1 MADEINPEELNQSP
15 NEPTE
20 QEEETRREVEA
31 LNEQV
36 ARPDEYQDH
45 QAQKLEENIG
55 DETIVDKVFVKTVEK
70 TEELAE
76 ESEAVQSFD
85 RGVSNLEAGFEAAG
99 GPPETPQEAMVHAHF
114 EDTTVLFGRTLPY
127 PIYTVVFFALGA
139 STLLEVTIAEII
151 QVQWL
156 KIPLLLIIALFKALL
171 VVMFYMHLR
180 DDSRIFTVTL
190 ILPLVVALVSM
201 LYLLG
206 VPSSGY

>member
-1 MADEINPEELNQSP
+1 MTDEINPSELDRSP

-20 QEEETRREVEA
+20 HENETRREVEE

-36 ARPDEYQDH
+36 ARPDEYQDD
-45 QAQKLEENIG
+45 QAEALKENIG
-55 DETIVDKVFVKTVEK
+55 ETNVVDEAFAKTIEA

-85 RGVSNLEAGFEAAG
+85 RGVSNLEAGFEAIGSA
-99 GPPETPQEAMVHAHF
+99 PDTPQEALAHEHF
-114 EDTTVLFGRTLPY
+114 SDTTVVFGRTLPY
-127 PIYTVVFFALGA
+127 SIYTVVFGALA
-139 STLLEVTIAEII
+139 VATLFEVLIAEII

-156 KIPLLLIIALFKALL
+156 KIPLLLVIAFFKALL

-180 DDSRIFTVTL
+180 DDSRIFMVTL

-206 VPSSGY
+206 VPRTGY